1 MFARYEIVLGYLGL
15 LLHKLC
21 SEHSLRREKEKERKR
36 KLFCTSAITVKNG
49 LLENSNST
57 LCL

>member
-21 SEHSLRREKEKERKR
+21 SEHSLRREKEKESY
-36 KLFCTSAITVKNG
+36 SARHSKKW
-49 LLENSNST
+49 SA
-57 LCL
+57 